1 MNAFHYKTFIMNSKG
16 IILCDDI
23 LEIIGKKIETIRNR
37 QWWID
42 NYGYHLPSYKF
53 KLNYHQIR
61 FKDINSKH
69 TILIAKEYLR
79 YYSLKGSDL
88 IPKFWPSILN
98 YTRYNWEDISLDRTY
113 HEFPSKRCIK
123 SNPLLLKKTQNHL
136 EF

>member
-1 MNAFHYKTFIMNSKG
+1 MNSKG
-16 IILCDDI
+16 ILLCDDI
-23 LEIIGKKIETIRNR
+23 LEIIGTKVETIRNK

-42 NYGYHLPSYKF
+42 NYGHHLPSYKF

-88 IPKFWPSILN
+88 IPVPQFWSSILN
-98 YTRYNWEDISLDRTY
+98 YTRYNWEDISLDRSH
-113 HEFPSKRCIK
+113 HEFPSKRCIQ

>member
-1 MNAFHYKTFIMNSKG
+1 MNSKG

-23 LEIIGKKIETIRNR
+23 LQIIGKKVDIIRNY
-37 QWWID
+37 QWWIN

-53 KLNYHQIR
+53 KLSYQQIR

-79 YYSLKGSDL
+79 YYSLKDSDL
-88 IPKFWPSILN
+88 IPHFWPSILN
-98 YTRYNWEDISLDRTY
+98 YTKYYWEDIYLDRSF
-113 HEFPSKRCIK
+113 HEFPSNRCIK
-123 SNPLLLKKTQNHL
+123 SNPLFQKKIQNHL